1 MALDAGPVARSG
13 AADVRVER
21 DDRSPRRQPLAP
33 LRTDFPWR
41 FHDEEGLE
49 PLHEAT
55 LRLLETT
62 GMRFESPRAV
72 AILKKA
78 GAQTDEGSDL
88 VRLPRRLV
96 EEALTLVPREY
107 VLGARDPSCD
117 LALGSG
123 VTYGTT
129 DGCGVEVVDWHTG
142 ERRASTKADLEAITR
157 MQDCLGSICYWW
169 PTVSAGDCGE
179 TAQLHE
185 LEAGFANTGKHLM
198 GMVQGE
204 TLAKAAVEMA
214 KATAGGAQELRR
226 RPVMSDL
233 IGTVS
238 PLLHDKDGSEAG
250 LVFAEAGVPVCYVT
264 MPNLGTT
271 APATKAGAFV
281 VGAAEIVGAA
291 VLHELAVP
299 GAPVIGSIMQI
310 YADPRTALTMT
321 APLDDRC
328 RFLAT
333 ELLHSF
339 GLPALGAFGGTDAQA
354 PGTWLAGAET
364 MLQLLQVPLD
374 GCELTT
380 GIGLTNTYQVFTPE
394 NLILDDDLYHR
405 ARHAFL
411 DVPMDA
417 ESLALDVIDAVG
429 PGGHFLAQPHTRRH
443 MRDAVLRAVSQVI
456 GEDGQHY
463 RDPVEVARERAL
475 DILEHYRPEPLAESV
490 RDELQAIV
498 AAADAAVKGEAATR

>member
-1 MALDAGPVARSG
+1 MTTVPETSGPLGAKAAAGP
-13 AADVRVER
+13 
-21 DDRSPRRQPLAP
+21 PRQPMAP
-33 LRTDFPWR
+33 MRSDFSFR
-41 FHDEEGLE
+41 FHDEAGLE

-62 GMRFESPRAV
+62 GMRFESPKAL

-78 GAQTDEGSDL
+78 GAKVDEGSDL

-96 EEALTLVPREY
+96 EDALVRAPRQFT
-107 VLGARDPSCD
+107 LGARDASWD
-117 LALGSG
+117 LQLGSG
-123 VTYGTT
+123 LTYGAT

-142 ERRASTKADLEAITR
+142 ERRTSTKADLEAITR
-157 MQDCLGSICYWW
+157 IQDCLGSISYWW

-185 LEAGFANTGKHLM
+185 IEAGWNNTSKHLM

-204 TLAKAAVEMA
+204 TLAQAAVEMA
-214 KATAGGAQELRR
+214 TVVAGGADELRR

-238 PLLHDKDGSEAG
+238 PLLHDRDGIEAG

-281 VGAAEIVGAA
+281 VGAAEIVAAA
-291 VLHELAVP
+291 VLHELAAP
-299 GAPVIGSIMQI
+299 GAPVIGSVMQI

-321 APLDDRC
+321 TPLDDRC
-328 RFLAT
+328 RFLPT

-339 GLPALGAFGGTDAQA
+339 GIPALSAFGGTDATA
-354 PGTWLAGAET
+354 AGTWLAGAET
-364 MLQLLQVPLD
+364 ALQLLQVPLD
-374 GCELTT
+374 GCELYT
-380 GIGLTNTYQVFTPE
+380 GIGLFNTYNLFSPE

-411 DVPMDA
+411 DIPMDE
-417 ESLALDVIDAVG
+417 ESLALDVIDTVG

-443 MRDAVLRAVSQVI
+443 MREAVVRSISQEI
-456 GEDGQHY
+456 AADGQHY

-475 DILEHYRPEPLAESV
+475 DILENYRPDPLAGDV
-490 RDELQAIV
+490 RDELRRLV
-498 AAADAAVKGEAATR
+498 EAADATVKG

>member
-1 MALDAGPVARSG
+1 MTSVTNSSPLAGDEVAAGPQ
-13 AADVRVER
+13 
-21 DDRSPRRQPLAP
+21 RQPLAP

-41 FHDEEGLE
+41 FHEEAGLE
-49 PLHEAT
+49 PLREGT

-62 GMRFESPRAV
+62 GMRFESPKALK
-72 AILKKA
+72 ILKEA
-78 GAQTDEGSDL
+78 GADVDQATGL

-96 EEALTLVPREY
+96 EEALAPAPREFT
-107 VLGARDPSCD
+107 LGARDASCD
-117 LALGSG
+117 LAVGSG

-142 ERRASTKADLEAITR
+142 ERRASTKADLEAVTR
-157 MQDCLGSICYWW
+157 MQDCLGSISYWW

-185 LEAGFANTGKHLM
+185 VEAGFNNTSKHLM

-204 TLAKAAVEMA
+204 RLARAAVEMA
-214 KATAGGAQELRR
+214 TVVAGGAEELRR

-238 PLLHDKDGSEAG
+238 PLTHDRDGIEAG
-250 LVFAEAGVPVCYVT
+250 LVFAEAGMPVCYVT

-271 APATKAGAFV
+271 APATKAGAFI

-291 VLHELAVP
+291 VLHELAAP
-299 GAPVIGSIMQI
+299 GAPVVGSIMQI

-321 APLDDRC
+321 TPLDDRC

-339 GLPALGAFGGTDAQA
+339 GIPALGPFGGTDAQA
-354 PGTWLAGAET
+354 PGTWLAGVET
-364 MLQLLQVPLD
+364 ILQLLQVPLD
-374 GCELTT
+374 GCELYT

-405 ARHAFL
+405 ARYAFL
-411 DVPMDA
+411 DIPMDD

-443 MRDAVLRAVSQVI
+443 MRDAVLRAVSQEI
-456 GEDGQHY
+456 GPDGQHY

-475 DILEHYRPEPLAESV
+475 DILENYRPEPLAGGV
-490 RDELQAIV
+490 RDELRAIV
-498 AAADAAVKGEAATR
+498 MAADAAVKS

>member
-1 MALDAGPVARSG
+1 MPAPPPAGAPAEQAGPRQ
-13 AADVRVER
+13 
-21 DDRSPRRQPLAP
+21 QPLAP
-33 LRTDFPWR
+33 LRSDFPWR
-41 FHDEEGLE
+41 FHDEAEVE
-49 PLHEAT
+49 PLREAT

-62 GMRFESPRAV
+62 GVRFESPKAL
-72 AILKKA
+72 AILKRA
-78 GAQTDEGSDL
+78 GARVDEGSDL

-96 EEALTLVPREY
+96 AEALALAPRRFT
-107 VLGARDPSCD
+107 LGARDAACD
-117 LALGSG
+117 LELGSSA
-123 VTYGTT
+123 TYGTT
-129 DGCGVEVVDWHTG
+129 DGCGVEVVDWHSG
-142 ERRASTKADLEAITR
+142 ERRSSTKADLEAITR

-185 LEAGFANTGKHLM
+185 IEAGWNNTSKHLM

-204 TLAKAAVEMA
+204 ALAKAAVEMA
-214 KATAGGAQELRR
+214 TTVAGGAEELRR

-238 PLLHDKDGSEAG
+238 PLTHDKDGIEAG
-250 LVFAEAGVPVCYVT
+250 LVFAEAGIPVCYVT

-281 VGAAEIVGAA
+281 VGAAEIVAAA
-291 VLHELAVP
+291 VLHELASP

-321 APLDDRC
+321 SPLDDRC

-339 GLPALGAFGGTDAQA
+339 GLPALGPFGGTDAAA
-354 PGTWLAGAET
+354 PGTWLAGVET

-374 GCELTT
+374 GCELYT
-380 GIGLTNTYQVFTPE
+380 GIGLTNTYQLFTPE
-394 NLILDDDLYHR
+394 ALILDDDLYHR

-411 DVPMDA
+411 DIPMDE
-417 ESLALDVIDAVG
+417 ESLALDVIEAVG

-443 MRDAVLRAVSQVI
+443 MPDAVLRAVSQEI
-456 GEDGQHY
+456 GPDGQHY

-475 DILEHYRPEPLAESV
+475 AILERYVPQPLEENAQAEL
-490 RDELQAIV
+490 RRIV
-498 AAADAAVKGEAATR
+498 AAADRAVRG